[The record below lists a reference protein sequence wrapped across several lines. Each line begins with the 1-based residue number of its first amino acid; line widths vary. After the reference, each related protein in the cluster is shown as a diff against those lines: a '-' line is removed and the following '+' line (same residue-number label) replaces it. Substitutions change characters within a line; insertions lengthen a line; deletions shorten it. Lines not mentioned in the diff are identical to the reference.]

1 MIVEATKLQEAIQ
14 QALREVNDSCLALR
28 AEGVTVL
35 LPESIDFEVRMVTN
49 SDINAVQRAVTEA
62 EADGGQTVTTRSQ
75 LSPDTELSKK
85 SGEKFQT
92 ARTGSAGS
100 ERTEISHP
108 SVTTQQGGSD
118 NSEENVTYTYE

>member
-14 QALREVNDSCLALR
+14 QALREVNDACLALR

-49 SDINAVQRAVTEA
+49 GDIGAVQRSVTEA
-62 EADGGQTVTTRSQ
+62 EADGGQTVTLREQ
-75 LSPDTELSKK
+75 LSPDTEKSEK

-92 ARTGSAGS
+92 QRTGTAGS

-108 SVTTQQGGSD
+108 SVTTQQGGAD

>member
-14 QALREVNDSCLALR
+14 QALREVNDACLALR

-35 LPESIDFEVRMVTN
+35 LPEAIDFEVRMVTN
-49 SDINAVQRAVTEA
+49 GDINAVQRGVTEA

-92 ARTGSAGS
+92 ARTGTAGN

-108 SVTTQQGGSD
+108 VVTTQQGGGDDSD
-118 NSEENVTYTYE
+118 EKVLYEYE